1 MEDKDPFGECFSLLF
16 NLIISQLFIGAI
28 SSLIELIRIFALNIL
43 SNYILK
49 EEYIQKY
56 GIYIQPLITCILL
69 IFIGMTVYYV
79 MKWTTSDVCD
89 QTDIVR
95 YIIYFILIAIL
106 IGFFFFGFFY
116 YYRIKRKEKSLSA
129 KKIQYH
135 ML

>member
-69 IFIGMTVYYV
+69 IFIGMTVYYI
-79 MKWTTSDVCD
+79 MKWTSSDVCD
-89 QTDIVR
+89 KSDFIR
-95 YIIYFILIAIL
+95 YFIYFILISIL
-106 IGFFFFGFFY
+106 IGFFLFAFFY
-116 YYRIKRKEKSLSA
+116 YYRIKRKEKSLNA

-135 ML
+135 KL

>member
-56 GIYIQPLITCILL
+56 GIYIQPFITCILL
-69 IFIGMTVYYV
+69 IFIGITVYYI
-79 MKWTTSDVCD
+79 MKWTSSDVCD
-89 QTDIVR
+89 KSDFFR
-95 YIIYFILIAIL
+95 YFIYFVLIGILV
-106 IGFFFFGFFY
+106 GFFFFAFFY
-116 YYRIKRKEKSLSA
+116 YYRIKQKEKSLNTG
-129 KKIQYH
+129 KIQYH
-135 ML
+135 KL